1 MSIFSVS
8 RSIRSSR
15 RAWLLAA
22 GVGIAAL
29 AWGQI
34 GLAQSGGPFG
44 WWLVRFGSSCR
55 RGRQSRT
62 YHLPRALFDFGEWQS
77 SVGITRLR

>member
-44 WWLVRFGSSCR
+44 AFAGGW
-55 RGRQSRT
+55 
-62 YHLPRALFDFGEWQS
+62 
-77 SVGITRLR
+77 